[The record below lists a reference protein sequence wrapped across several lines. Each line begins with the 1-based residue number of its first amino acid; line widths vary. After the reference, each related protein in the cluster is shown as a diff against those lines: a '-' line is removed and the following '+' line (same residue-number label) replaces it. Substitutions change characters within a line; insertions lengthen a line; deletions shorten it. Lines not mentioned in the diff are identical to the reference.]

1 METVGEAWM
10 HSAMLPVAPHCVGVE
25 GCTNSLLVVYVAPC
39 VQVLR
44 QNPNLLLNVEEA
56 DIKADPTY
64 GELTTAG

>member
-1 METVGEAWM
+1 M
-10 HSAMLPVAPHCVGVE
+10 HTEMLPVASRSIGVE
-25 GCTNSLLVVYVAPC
+25 GCTNSLLVMYVAPR